1 MKMEQLLEHP
11 DIFQYKI
18 IDTAQ
23 IPFSPEV
30 RKACEENRCGRY
42 GTCWTCPP
50 GVGAQ
55 EVLEQKIKSFTK
67 AAVFTC
73 KYDLEDS
80 FDFEGMTEGAIET
93 QGILRELVDELRG
106 EGIKMM
112 ALGCEGCNIC
122 TKCNYPGT
130 ACRFPERAI
139 PSVEA
144 CGISVVDLAR
154 NIGINYNNG
163 SETVTYFCMLLF
175 DEA

>member
-1 MKMEQLLEHP
+1 MNMEQLLEHP

-50 GVGAQ
+50 GVGPQ
-55 EVLEQKIKSFTK
+55 EVLEQKIKEFTK

-73 KYDLEDS
+73 KYALEDS
-80 FDFEGMTEGAIET
+80 FDFEGMAEGASET
-93 QGILRELVDELRG
+93 QGILRELADELRS
-106 EGIKMM
+106 EGKKIMV
-112 ALGCEGCNIC
+112 LGCEGCHIC

-163 SETVTYFCMLLF
+163 PDTVTYFCIILF